1 VTESKSFDELDGGRA
16 PGLIRKVEF
25 RRQLSC
31 VKIDEIEEGIDRFR
45 H

>member
-1 VTESKSFDELDGGRA
+1 VPKSKSFDELDEGRA

-25 RRQLSC
+25 RQQLPC